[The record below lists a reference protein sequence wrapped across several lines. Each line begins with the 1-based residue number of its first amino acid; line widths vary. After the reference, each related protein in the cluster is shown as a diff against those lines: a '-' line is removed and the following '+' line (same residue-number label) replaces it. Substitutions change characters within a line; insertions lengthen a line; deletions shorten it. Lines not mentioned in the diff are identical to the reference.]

1 MPNDS
6 SFPYTPE
13 NDPQPRSEVHPQTG
27 SYGYHEPWQNGRQP
41 GVNSVSPY
49 HGRNDTNY
57 GDWAQYPYHGWNERL
72 PPPSQSA
79 GQYTYQGNP
88 GVDYAPP
95 GNPQQVQYAA
105 VPGPG
110 PPSMEYHIPPAHGVP
125 NGVPVPSAT
134 IPDIAE
140 PFSQNVPNSDSR
152 ASAMED
158 LKRMAI
164 RYLHN
169 PDSRID
175 TLRMGLS
182 PSSGRFMV
190 VILLE
195 VDDLI

>member
-1 MPNDS
+1 MFS
-6 SFPYTPE
+6 LLT
-13 NDPQPRSEVHPQTG
+13 
-27 SYGYHEPWQNGRQP
+27 
-41 GVNSVSPY
+41 
-49 HGRNDTNY
+49 
-57 GDWAQYPYHGWNERL
+57 
-72 PPPSQSA
+72 SA
-79 GQYTYQGNP
+79 FLNNLEGQYTYQGNP

-110 PPSMEYHIPPAHGVP
+110 PPSMEYHIPPAHVCTYTHSFSSRSVCMVPDRGCTQGVP

-158 LKRMAI
+158 FKRMAI